1 MEKMYG
7 VFAILFVGMALVSL
21 VKISIECIGWYRD
34 RKKNQIKI
42 KEEQEI
48 SMEISMEISISKI
61 IDWFVGAVIVLGVIS
76 INHLFKDMFLT
87 ILCSVIGICQYLL
100 FQDYICKKQS
110 EETQQEEN

>member
-1 MEKMYG
+1 MDKMYG
-7 VFAILFVGMALVSL
+7 VFAILFLGMALVSL
-21 VKISIECIGWYRD
+21 IKISIECIGWYRD

-48 SMEISMEISISKI
+48 NMEINISKI

-87 ILCSVIGICQYLL
+87 ILCSAIGICQYLL